1 MKRKFRFWT
10 KTEDALLKGIY
21 NSSANTKNTV
31 ERLKGKIDR
40 TPGSI
45 INRIHILFGKKR
57 IPKEGMKAISL
68 PEGFSFDL
76 KPNRVVLH
84 KNKVEVYF

>member
-1 MKRKFRFWT
+1 
-10 KTEDALLKGIY
+10 
-21 NSSANTKNTV
+21 
-31 ERLKGKIDR
+31 
-40 TPGSI
+40 
-45 INRIHILFGKKR
+45 
-57 IPKEGMKAISL
+57 MKAISL